1 MSKKQT
7 TKRPL
12 TPKAAEFTPCLGKN
26 GETEHTLSDAT
37 SKSYWKCSKLP
48 GLSENNSR
56 QFRILRDAQ
65 IIEFL
70 RQFVPGKEYNMV
82 AQSAGCSYK
91 DIVPNLGDRYGQ
103 PAVVA
108 AACIEKM
115 VVGPKL
121 GNR

>member
-1 MSKKQT
+1 
-7 TKRPL
+7 
-12 TPKAAEFTPCLGKN
+12 
-26 GETEHTLSDAT
+26 
-37 SKSYWKCSKLP
+37 
-48 GLSENNSR
+48 
-56 QFRILRDAQ
+56 
-65 IIEFL
+65 
-70 RQFVPGKEYNMV
+70 MV